1 MAELERD
8 DALRHLRAVL
18 ERARRERRTMTY
30 LQAADA
36 IGVPPPHRIHK
47 LARLV
52 EILLKQDVFADRTP
66 LAALV
71 VSRTRSGLPAPGFFD
86 RAARL
91 GIFDGEKP
99 AEFHAELL
107 ESLFASNGNP
117 E

>member
-1 MAELERD
+1 MSGIESDA
-8 DALRHLRAVL
+8 ALRHLRSVL
-18 ERARRERRTMTY
+18 ERACRERRTLTY

-36 IGVPPPHRIHK
+36 VDVPPPHRIHK

-52 EILLKQDVFADRTP
+52 EILLKQDVDAGRAP

-71 VSRTRSGLPAPGFFD
+71 VSRTRSGLPAPGFFE

-91 GIFDGEKP
+91 GIFDGEDP
-99 AEFHAELL
+99 AGFHAQML
-107 ESLFASNGNP
+107 ESLFASTENP

>member
-1 MAELERD
+1 
-8 DALRHLRAVL
+8 
-18 ERARRERRTMTY
+18 MTY

-52 EILLKQDVFADRTP
+52 EILLKRDIDAKRAP

-71 VSRTRSGLPAPGFFD
+71 VSRARSGLPAPGFFD

-91 GIFDGEKP
+91 GIFDGED
-99 AEFHAELL
+99 AAGFHAELL
-107 ESLFASNGNP
+107 ESLFASTGNS